1 MAKNTIKIKKYS
13 DVIEEYTATAVAI
26 TPGMLLEPTSG
37 GLIQA
42 HSTPEGDALPMFAL
56 ENELEGE
63 GIADAYA
70 VSDKI
75 QVWIPGRGDQV
86 YALLANGESVAIG
99 DRLASN
105 GDGYLRKHDISS
117 GGAEYPLG
125 IVAYALEAIDMSGSS
140 GADPSGRIIVR
151 IV

>member
-42 HSTPEGDALPMFAL
+42 HSVVDGDVLPMFAL
-56 ENELEGE
+56 ENELKGE
-63 GIADAYA
+63 GIDDDYA

-86 YALLANGESVAIG
+86 YALLANGENVAIG
-99 DRLASN
+99 DFLTSN
-105 GDGYLRKHDISS
+105 GDGYLKKYASSS
-117 GGAEYPLG
+117 GTWEYPMS
-125 IVAYALEAIDMSGSS
+125 IVAQALEAVDMSGSS
-140 GADPSGRIIVR
+140 AADPSGRIKVR